1 MSTALLTVSASPA
14 SPASGGLIVIP
25 IAKTEYDPLIEQLP
39 SGGLIVIPIVIISI
53 ILIVVVVILFVKN
66 SKKNNSINASVVCP
80 QCGKI
85 VKNGKNFCISCGA
98 KVE

>member
-14 SPASGGLIVIP
+14 SPA
-25 IAKTEYDPLIEQLP
+25 

>member
-14 SPASGGLIVIP
+14 SPASGGLMIVDDTFGLTESIP
-25 IAKTEYDPLIEQLP
+25 ASPA

-53 ILIVVVVILFVKN
+53 ILIAVVVILFVKN